1 MFTINADIHPYGTRQ
16 SSYLHHGIA
25 RTAKARKCIRYLLST
40 LIDNKSQAIL
50 TRCIMQAFV
59 IQGIVTYV
67 KDILDKTEWCILLM
81 KPIWNESPILR
92 SLDVKLVKWW
102 TVLASD

>member
-1 MFTINADIHPYGTRQ
+1 
-16 SSYLHHGIA
+16 
-25 RTAKARKCIRYLLST
+25 
-40 LIDNKSQAIL
+40 
-50 TRCIMQAFV
+50 MQAFV

-102 TVLASD
+102 TVLASDQ